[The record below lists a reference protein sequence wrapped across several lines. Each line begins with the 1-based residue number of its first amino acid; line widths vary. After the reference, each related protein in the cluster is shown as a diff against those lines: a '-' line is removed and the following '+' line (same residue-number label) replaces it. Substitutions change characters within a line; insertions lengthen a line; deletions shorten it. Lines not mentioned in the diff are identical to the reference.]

1 MNTIIMIPSRMAS
14 SRFPGKPLAKLNG
27 KPMIQIVW
35 EKALSSKIGEVYVAC
50 SEIEVFNLINKNGG
64 NAIMTDPNLPS
75 GTDRIHAA
83 LQKINLNNKIEF
95 VINLQGDMPL
105 IKTEHIRMVLEPLKN
120 NLLMST
126 IATDLKLN
134 EIENSNVT
142 KIKVDWLN
150 PKFGIAKDFFRLKD
164 KINSKI
170 FHHVGIYGYTLD
182 ALNKFVKLPK
192 SKNELE
198 LKLEQF
204 RAMDANINIGV
215 IYAPNIQ
222 PGVDTKEDLIYAES
236 IIRTNNENN

>member
-1 MNTIIMIPSRMAS
+1 M
-14 SRFPGKPLAKLNG
+14 AKLNG

-35 EKALSSKIGEVYVAC
+35 EKAVSSKIGEVYVAC

-83 LQKINLNNKIEF
+83 LQQINLNNEIEF

-105 IKTEHIRMVLEPLKN
+105 INPEHIRIVLEPLKN
-120 NLLMST
+120 NLFMST
-126 IATDLKLN
+126 IATDLKNN
-134 EIENSNVT
+134 EFENSNVT

-150 PKFGIAKDFFRLKD
+150 SKFGIAKDFFRLKD
-164 KINSKI
+164 NINSKI

-204 RAMDANINIGV
+204 RALDAKMNIGV
-215 IYAPNIQ
+215 MYASNIQ

-236 IIRTNNENN
+236 IIRANNENN